1 MVKIGDKIEDMEFE
15 VYHEENIKKV
25 KFSDYKGKWLVLLF
39 YPADFTFVCPTEL
52 EEMAEMYEEFKPDL
66 ITLDITMPNK
76 DGQQAMEE
84 IITKYPD
91 ANVVMISAVR
101 GDTMLECMSFGAKG
115 YIEKPLK
122 FKDAE
127 FVEDFKS
134 TIDEVFED

>member
-1 MVKIGDKIEDMEFE
+1 MGRKVIVVDDSKFLVKQIVEFFESEMSYE
-15 VYHEENIKKV
+15 VVGTGNDGNEAV
-25 KFSDYKGKWLVLLF
+25 
-39 YPADFTFVCPTEL
+39 EL
-52 EEMAEMYEEFKPDL
+52 YEKHKPDL

-122 FKDAE
+122 FKDAD
-127 FVEDFKS
+127 FVADFKS
-134 TIDEVFED
+134 TIEEVFEA

>member
-1 MVKIGDKIEDMEFE
+1 MAKKVLVVDDSKFLVRQIVQFFQNEMEFE
-15 VYHEENIKKV
+15 VVATGHDGNDAV
-25 KFSDYKGKWLVLLF
+25 
-39 YPADFTFVCPTEL
+39 
-52 EEMAEMYEEFKPDL
+52 EMYEQYKPDL
-66 ITLDITMPNK
+66 VTLDITMPNK

-122 FKDAE
+122 FKDSE
-127 FVEDFKS
+127 FVDDFKS
-134 TIDEVFED
+134 TIEEVFED

>member
-1 MVKIGDKIEDMEFE
+1 MAKKVLVVDDSKFLVKQIVQFFQNEMEFE
-15 VYHEENIKKV
+15 VVATGHDGNDAV
-25 KFSDYKGKWLVLLF
+25 
-39 YPADFTFVCPTEL
+39 
-52 EEMAEMYEEFKPDL
+52 EMYELHKPDL
-66 ITLDITMPNK
+66 VTLDITMPNK

-122 FKDAE
+122 FKDAD

-134 TIDEVFED
+134 TIEEVFED

>member
-1 MVKIGDKIEDMEFE
+1 MSKKVVVVDDSKFLVKQIVQFFQTEMGFE
-15 VYHEENIKKV
+15 VVATGHDGNDAV
-25 KFSDYKGKWLVLLF
+25 
-39 YPADFTFVCPTEL
+39 
-52 EEMAEMYEEFKPDL
+52 EMYEEHKPDL

-115 YIEKPLK
+115 YVEKPLK

-134 TIDEVFED
+134 TIEEVFED